1 MRRLTTPLSK
11 QGKMTKPRQLHNS
24 HWGMICPAETP
35 EGSSCGLVK
44 NLTLMALVSVG
55 SNSTDIIYKLQDWG
69 VREFEELTTDD
80 LCNPSM
86 TKVFVN
92 GNWIGLTSDAHRLHQ
107 DFLTLRRDGGIKR
120 EISIV
125 RDFTRK
131 EIKFLSDTGRVQRPL
146 YIVDENLLRIRKWH
160 I

>member
-1 MRRLTTPLSK
+1 MV
-11 QGKMTKPRQLHNS
+11 
-24 HWGMICPAETP
+24 CPAETP

-55 SNSTDIIYKLQDWG
+55 SNSTDIIHKLQDWG
-69 VREFEELTTDD
+69 VREFEELTTED
-80 LCNPSM
+80 LCNPKM

-131 EIKFLSDTGRVQRPL
+131 EIKFLSDTGRV
-146 YIVDENLLRIRKWH
+146 
-160 I
+160 